1 MLTIRFPMVKSRVN
15 DLQTFSD
22 EKLKF
27 ESDTNEK
34 ILDLIY

>member
-15 DLQTFSD
+15 VLQTFSD

-34 ILDLIY
+34 IPDLIY